1 MSVENIAVIGSGQ
14 MGSGI
19 AQVASLS
26 GYNVILIDINEEF
39 LSKAIKSI
47 ESSLGKFVSKEKIK
61 EKNKILKAK
70 IKKIKAKY

>member
-26 GYNVILIDINEEF
+26 GYNVILIDIKDEF
-39 LSKAIKSI
+39 LFNAIKSI
-47 ESSLGKFVSKEKIK
+47 EYSLGKFVSKDKIPLK
-61 EKNKILKAK
+61 IEHSFKN
-70 IKKIKAKY
+70 